1 MKPVAESSPYPS
13 DSRRLA
19 HAAIR
24 AMEPA
29 SHPRPA
35 GPVSGTTVDAVLV
48 PWRVGGGRGWAVGQ
62 VAA

>member
-29 SHPRPA
+29 SHPRLQGQSA
-35 GPVSGTTVDAVLV
+35 GLPSM
-48 PWRVGGGRGWAVGQ
+48 RS
-62 VAA
+62 